1 MRKSVT
7 RFCTSQTMWKR
18 GVTDEALLLK
28 EYEGDKQTHQVN
40 ITEPPVA

>member
-7 RFCTSQTMWKR
+7 RFSTSQTVWKG
-18 GVTDEALLLK
+18 GVTDEGPLLK